1 MPFKSDKQ
9 KRWMYANKP
18 EMAKEWS
25 AKEDNESYE
34 HKTDALVA
42 AGGTKSEDIDKIDL
56 SKWKEYPAEDVM
68 KAVYRQYGK
77 ELPSVDSYDW
87 AISWDKKVRPW
98 LKKKFNESYINKD
111 MDNEFDKQASQILT
125 ENVDDI
131 SAERWSEEW
140 DFDDFP
146 PQLNQAIKEFENYL
160 ANMEDASLHDLK
172 DIVDEIVAANVLD
185 DDVKEQAIGYLKQR
199 AEASHLAEE
208 ELYGEEGIFSDVDD
222 PPYVPE
228 WEF

>member
-1 MPFKSDKQ
+1 MPLNTLAVKKLNNIDMPFKSDKQ

-125 ENVDDI
+125 ENVDGL
-131 SAERWSEEW
+131 RWSEEY
-140 DFDDFP
+140 DIDEAPDITADLTSAEIGATYLFDDIDLLFP
-146 PQLNQAIKEFENYL
+146 EAGTEQGVMDRLSDHGAWE
-160 ANMEDASLHDLK
+160 LK
-172 DIVDEIVAANVLD
+172 DNPYGAIVVKVGDILD
-185 DDVKEQAIGYLKQR
+185 DQPDY
-199 AEASHLAEE
+199 
-208 ELYGEEGIFSDVDD
+208 ELER
-222 PPYVPE
+222 E
-228 WEF
+228 W